1 MARWPFGA
9 RRRNGQPS
17 LGRSP
22 CYPSEMAKPRRDHR
36 VSPTSAAVTHQ
47 TEADWWTLPIDQIL
61 NHEITR
67 IDAPHYVPRS
77 ANLLETRVK
86 PLAALAKLSLPNRF
100 ERVWAADGDHG
111 TPYLNATDLLPL
123 MALGEPAQ
131 ARFLSD
137 QSNTDIDK
145 LIIREGWL
153 LMTCS
158 GTIGRTYYVPR
169 RLDGWAATHDLVRIV
184 PDAPKLT
191 GYLLAWCMTESAR
204 QQVHRHMHGGQ
215 ITHVTAEQVG
225 ELQVPMLS
233 PKRMATISSRVM
245 HALDQRE
252 AAINTLKSA
261 WRR

>member
-1 MARWPFGA
+1 MV
-9 RRRNGQPS
+9 
-17 LGRSP
+17 
-22 CYPSEMAKPRRDHR
+22 KPRRDHR
-36 VSPTSAAVTHQ
+36 VSPTQTPVTHQ
-47 TEADWWTLPIDQIL
+47 AEATWWTLPIDQIL

-67 IDAPHYVPRS
+67 IDAPHYVPRRGHPP
-77 ANLLETRVK
+77 NRRVK
-86 PLAALAKLSLPNRF
+86 PLADLATLFLPNRF
-100 ERVWAADGDHG
+100 ERVWAADEDHG

-131 ARFLSD
+131 ARFLSE

-184 PDAPKLT
+184 PDSPELT

-225 ELQVPMLS
+225 ELQVPVLS
-233 PKRMATISSRVM
+233 AKKMAAISQRVVY
-245 HALDQRE
+245 ALDQRE
-252 AAINTLKSA
+252 AAINTLTNA
-261 WRR
+261 WPR

>member
-1 MARWPFGA
+1 MRRSPTIPRWP
-9 RRRNGQPS
+9 
-17 LGRSP
+17 L
-22 CYPSEMAKPRRDHR
+22 CYPSRMATARRNHR
-36 VSPTSAAVTHQ
+36 ASPTRTPAAHQ
-47 TEADWWTLPIDQIL
+47 AEASWWALPIDQIL

-77 ANLLETRVK
+77 GHPINQRVK
-86 PLAALAKLSLPNRF
+86 PLAALAKLTLPNRF

-131 ARFLSD
+131 ARFLSE

-145 LIIREGWL
+145 LTIREGWL

-184 PDAPKLT
+184 PGSPELT

-204 QQVHRHMHGGQ
+204 EQVHRHMHGGQ

-233 PKRMATISSRVM
+233 PKRMKTISQRVM

-252 AAINTLKSA
+252 AAIDTLINA
-261 WRR
+261 WPQ